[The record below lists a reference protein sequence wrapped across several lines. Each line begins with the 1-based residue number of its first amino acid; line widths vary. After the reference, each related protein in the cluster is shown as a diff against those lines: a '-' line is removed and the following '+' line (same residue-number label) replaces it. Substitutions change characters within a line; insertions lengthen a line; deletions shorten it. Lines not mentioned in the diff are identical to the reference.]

1 MQKVASY
8 LSKIASELEA
18 KNRPEEAGAVEVLAS
33 DIAIMDKSAQ
43 DMIAAEEAFIQ
54 TALTEYK
61 EADRKIEAAA
71 KKKKKWVQSIGLK
84 KGRLTKY
91 KKPGESMEE
100 AAQRALQSENSSVRG
115 MGSFFMATRKFKHK
129 KKGKSK
135 E

>member
-1 MQKVASY
+1 
-8 LSKIASELEA
+8 
-18 KNRPEEAGAVEVLAS
+18 VEVIAS
-33 DIAIMDKSAQ
+33 DIAMMDKSAQ

-54 TALTEYK
+54 TALNEYK
-61 EADRKIEAAA
+61 EAERQIEAAT

-100 AAQRALQSENSSVRG
+100 AAARALKSDRADIRG
-115 MGSFFMATRKFKHK
+115 MGGFFMATRKFKHK
-129 KKGKSK
+129 KKGKGK